1 MRVFTVTAD
10 YHDKSLSFSLDFRFL
25 QKTLD
30 DLEEFRHK
38 HQILEEQQKE
48 LLSHKQQVPTK
59 LNIHIP
65 DHLQMRIL
73 ENGENKN

>member
-1 MRVFTVTAD
+1 M
-10 YHDKSLSFSLDFRFL
+10 KSSEFVNKSHPLSRFL

-48 LLSHKQQVPTK
+48 LLSHKQQAPLK
-59 LNIHIP
+59 LSTQNQKQVHMEII
-65 DHLQMRIL
+65 
-73 ENGENKN
+73 ENEYDVD